1 MRAKP
6 NKSMKRIPLSQRQN
20 PDMAKLAA
28 DLDVPKGFLPGRH
41 VIDSYGNGGFRFGDM
56 SHKGS
61 ILALPSGIHA
71 WAVSDFATITRTD
84 FALIMAESGQIDT
97 LLIGTGSDM
106 ALLPESLRWRLK
118 EGRMAV
124 DSMSTGS
131 AARIYNIMVSENR
144 RVAAA
149 LIAVA

>member
-1 MRAKP
+1 
-6 NKSMKRIPLSQRQN
+6 
-20 PDMAKLAA
+20 MAKRAG
-28 DLDVPKGFLPGRH
+28 DLVVPQGFLPGRH

-61 ILALPSGIHA
+61 ILALPSGMHA
-71 WAVSDFATITRTD
+71 WSLTD
-84 FALIMAESGQIDT
+84 FAAVTHADFALVMAESEQIDT

-106 ALLPESLRWRLK
+106 ALLPEALRWRLK
-118 EGRMAV
+118 EGNMTV
-124 DSMSTGS
+124 DSMSTGA

-149 LIAVA
+149 LIAVG

>member
-1 MRAKP
+1 MSGGSVA
-6 NKSMKRIPLSQRQN
+6 SS
-20 PDMAKLAA
+20 A
-28 DLDVPKGFLPGRH
+28 PKGFLPGRH

-71 WAVSDFATITRTD
+71 WSVSDFSALSRND
-84 FALIMAESGQIDT
+84 FALVMHEAEQIDT
-97 LLIGTGSDM
+97 LLIGTGVEM
-106 ALLPESLRWRLK
+106 ALLPEALRWRLK
-118 EGRMAV
+118 EGQMSV
-124 DSMSTGS
+124 DAMSTGA